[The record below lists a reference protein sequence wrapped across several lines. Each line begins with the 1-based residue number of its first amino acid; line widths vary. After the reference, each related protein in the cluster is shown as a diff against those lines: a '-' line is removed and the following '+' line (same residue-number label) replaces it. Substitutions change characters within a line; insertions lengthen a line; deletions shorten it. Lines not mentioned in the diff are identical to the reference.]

1 MKNNEITG
9 CRFLGNAY
17 ICTKFCINKLTIKM
31 SNTYRISG
39 IAMLSGAAL
48 LMLSGCGKKLSP
60 FQADYF
66 SVNPNPLEVVG
77 DRVPATVSARIPA
90 KFFQKNAQVTVTPY
104 LCFDGGEVAS
114 QPYAFQGE
122 KVRGNAPVISY
133 DNGGSVTIPV
143 MYNYSPEML
152 QSTLQLAFN
161 VTQGK
166 KQYVLPRVTVA
177 EGVVATA
184 ALASAAGVDPAL
196 APDKFQRIINEK
208 YNADIHFLINQAN
221 IREAQANSVEMGDL
235 NDRILATKGDST
247 LQLEEINIAS
257 FASPEGALDFNTK
270 LAEKREDATKAFVE
284 NRLKKDKVT
293 EFGELTA
300 NFTPEDWDGFQKLV
314 AASNIQDKE
323 LILSVLSMYKDP
335 EQREK
340 EIRNLS
346 SIFDQLADQI
356 LPQLRKSRITA
367 SINVIGKSD
376 DQIRQLLASDPSKL
390 SVDEILY
397 AATLCDN
404 NADKMKVYNK
414 AAELYPKDYRVFND
428 LGLTQYVA
436 GDYDAARAN
445 FNQAARLNAAA
456 PEPQMNLGLISLL
469 NKDYRIANQ
478 KFGSAAGTPELNDA
492 MGTYYLLT
500 GDAASAVKS
509 FGNAKTNNAALA
521 QILTKDYS
529 KAKSTLGSINNPD
542 AMTYYLTAILGARTN
557 NDRMVSS
564 NLRQAVKLDKSLAAR
579 AAKDLEFKN
588 FNLSGVL

>member
-1 MKNNEITG
+1 
-9 CRFLGNAY
+9 
-17 ICTKFCINKLTIKM
+17 
-31 SNTYRISG
+31 
-39 IAMLSGAAL
+39 
-48 LMLSGCGKKLSP
+48 
-60 FQADYF
+60 
-66 SVNPNPLEVVG
+66 
-77 DRVPATVSARIPA
+77 
-90 KFFQKNAQVTVTPY
+90 
-104 LCFDGGEVAS
+104 
-114 QPYAFQGE
+114 
-122 KVRGNAPVISY
+122 
-133 DNGGSVTIPV
+133 